1 MLFVYHFPR
10 FLVKVYRVGYGLGLH
25 FQTVLGSTKYVVEY
39 AFLCKV
45 KGSGKTSSLLLVN

>member
-1 MLFVYHFPR
+1 MLFVYHFPL

-45 KGSGKTSSLLLVN
+45 TGSGKTSSLLLVN